1 MQDLNRKREYV
12 MAIRVL
18 VQMRDLRVGNGIAA
32 CIMNYY
38 EYTVQH
44 GYQIDFLLNRNID
57 SPYVEI
63 VKKYDS
69 NIYTLPFDTN
79 KPNKKNWNYIN
90 QIVNREYD
98 ILHVNLSGLNALEA
112 LKSAKVNGVKTRIYH
127 AHNPKETSSLKARIR
142 SIVYEVPS
150 VWLANH
156 YAACSNYAG
165 NSLFGKRQY
174 TIVKNPINTR
184 SFAYDEFARK
194 RLRETLEIEDN
205 LVIGVVGRIAEQKN
219 PFFTIDIFEEI
230 KKNINNAYLI
240 WAGEGNLRSSLEKYI
255 KSKNLTTSV
264 KLLGLREDVNKLYSA
279 MDIFLLP
286 SRFEGFGIVFVEA
299 QMSGLQCYGS
309 DKVPADVQVSKNMH
323 RISLNKSAAEWSM
336 EIIKNNNGV
345 KQKRET
351 LVSTGLEVE
360 NLEDSLVNLY
370 KC

>member
-1 MQDLNRKREYV
+1 

-18 VQMRDLRVGNGIAA
+18 IQMRDLRVGNGIAA

-38 EYTVQH
+38 EYTIKH

-57 SPYVEI
+57 SPYVDI
-63 VKKYDS
+63 VKKNGS

-79 KPNKKNWNYIN
+79 KPNKENRNYIKM
-90 QIVNREYD
+90 IVDGKYD

-112 LKSAKVNGVKTRIYH
+112 LKFARKNGVKKRIYH

-150 VWLANH
+150 VWLSNQ
-156 YAACSNYAG
+156 YAACSSYAG
-165 NSLFGKRQY
+165 DSLFGKRQY
-174 TIVKNPINTR
+174 YVVKNPVDTR
-184 SFAYDEFARK
+184 SFVYDETARK
-194 RLRETLEIEDN
+194 RLRESLEIEDKF
-205 LVIGVVGRIAEQKN
+205 VIGVVGRLIEQKN

-230 KKNINNAYLI
+230 KKSIDNACLI
-240 WAGEGNLRSSLEKYI
+240 WAGEGDLEPAIEKYI
-255 KSKNLTTSV
+255 SHKNLTSSI

-279 MDIFLLP
+279 MDVFLLP

-309 DKVPADVQVSKNMH
+309 DKVPVDVQVSCNMH
-323 RISLNKSAAEWSM
+323 RIQLNKSAAEWSR
-336 EIIKNNNGV
+336 EIIKNNSCV
-345 KQKRET
+345 KPKRES
-351 LVSTGLEVE
+351 LVRTGFEVE
-360 NLEDSLVNLY
+360 GLVDSLVKLY